1 MRRLIRRAALS
12 EEMIEYL
19 NDKDMSKE
27 LMDELKES
35 SVNFAQ
41 DQLDLIYKYKKT
53 SYLKDEIISGF
64 ENGLSL
70 D

>member
-27 LMDELKES
+27 LMNELKES